1 MGKSSRSGRRTLGP
15 RRLSARAP
23 ASRWL
28 REFTAWYSTQLRRSP
43 RCSRP
48 VTEIRTRRWGS
59 ATGRSRSAKASRTLK
74 AAVLK
79 PIAKASEATAN
90 AVTPGFRAN
99 TRMAA
104 RNSRRKLSIRELYVG
119 SGKQERLFLRF
130 SHVPTVTAWTGTPRL
145 DGDKPWREIG
155 RAHV

>member
-28 REFTAWYSTQLRRSP
+28 REFTASYSTQLRRSP

-59 ATGRSRSAKASRTLK
+59 ATGRSRSAKASRSEEHTSELQSRQYLVCRLLLEKKQQKRRTTPTRK
-74 AAVLK
+74 A
-79 PIAKASEATAN
+79 
-90 AVTPGFRAN
+90 
-99 TRMAA
+99 
-104 RNSRRKLSIRELYVG
+104 
-119 SGKQERLFLRF
+119 
-130 SHVPTVTAWTGTPRL
+130 SHVPGN
-145 DGDKPWREIG
+145 GDRGGPEY
-155 RAHV
+155 